1 VRVRIALSVALA
13 AASLGVVAPSATA
26 ALDVPPRPGTDVP
39 QPAISLPPDGRY
51 GHALW
56 DSWFDLS
63 AYGYE
68 EQEYLVSGIASAGSA
83 SAPYTTRIIVF
94 RPDTIPGNGPE
105 FNGTVLLDWV
115 NVTAQFENAVDSIE
129 AHELFLRE
137 GYAWVHVSAQAAGL
151 DTAVVPNPLVP
162 KKWDPERY
170 AAISHPGDQYSF
182 DMFSQVAKAIK
193 HGGLHSVDPMGDL
206 DVDYVLAAGQSQ
218 SAGRLTTYV
227 EQHQTN
233 ADVIDGFLIHGTFG
247 GNGPASSAVPVIHLE
262 SDADVAPGAQP
273 NPDGNVA
280 LWEVAGAAHSGF
292 WIGYHSVFG
301 NGPRSQL
308 HAAKVSRTEKERIS
322 LEAGNYGEQIHPL
335 LAACTLAGATMPMR
349 YATSSAIAH
358 LADWVRHGT
367 PAPSGPK
374 IDTDRLGSVVAGE
387 LGNTRGG
394 IRLAPMEVPVASYQS
409 TVCQLGGK
417 TIPFTEVQLLAR
429 YGSHQHYYD
438 LFRAAVAENV
448 DDGWLL
454 PEDATDLLKRAC
466 DSRNRFG
473 TPQAVAVT
481 YCEGYASTSL

>member
-1 VRVRIALSVALA
+1 MRARVALSLVLVAV
-13 AASLGVVAPSATA
+13 SLGVVVPNATA
-26 ALDVPPRPGTDVP
+26 DLDPTPRPGTNVP
-39 QPAISLPPDGRY
+39 RPTITVPPDGRY

-63 AYGYE
+63 DYGYE
-68 EQEYLVSGIASAGSA
+68 EQEYFVSGTATAGLT

-94 RPDTIPGNGPE
+94 RPDTTPGNGPE

-129 AHELFLRE
+129 AHELLLRE

-151 DTAVVPNPLVP
+151 DTPVVPNPLVP

-182 DMFSQVAKAIK
+182 DMFSQIAKAIK
-193 HGGLHSVDPMGDL
+193 HGGFNDVDPMGGL
-206 DVDYVLAAGQSQ
+206 AVDYVLAAGQSQ
-218 SAGRLTTYV
+218 SAGRLTAYV
-227 EQHQTN
+227 EQHQTK

-247 GNGPASSAVPVIHLE
+247 GNGPALSPVPVIHLE

-273 NPDGNVA
+273 HTNIV

-308 HAAKVSRTEKERIS
+308 HAAKVSRSEKERIS

-349 YATSSAIAH
+349 YVTSAAIAH
-358 LADWVRHGT
+358 LNTWVRGG
-367 PAPSGPK
+367 PAPTSSSKITVGAFGPVR
-374 IDTDRLGSVVAGE
+374 DSF
-387 LGNTRGG
+387 GNAEGG
-394 IRLAPMEVPVASYQS
+394 MRLAPMEVPVASYQS
-409 TVCQLGGK
+409 TACQLGGK
-417 TIPFTEVQLLAR
+417 TIPFSEAQLLAM
-429 YGSHQHYYD
+429 YGSHKGYYD
-438 LFRAAVAENV
+438 KFSAAVAQNV
-448 DDGWLL
+448 TDGWLL
-454 PEDATDLLKRAC
+454 PDDAADLLKRAC

-473 TPQAVAVT
+473 TPQEVAVT
-481 YCEGYASTSL
+481 YCEGYAPTL